1 MIITQYTVPGKGEDT
16 RISKERSDL
25 QVLCLLLHGIM
36 MASILHLNLE
46 WPSQRYQ

>member
-1 MIITQYTVPGKGEDT
+1 MIEQYTVPDKAEDT
-16 RISKERSDL
+16 KLSEEINNF